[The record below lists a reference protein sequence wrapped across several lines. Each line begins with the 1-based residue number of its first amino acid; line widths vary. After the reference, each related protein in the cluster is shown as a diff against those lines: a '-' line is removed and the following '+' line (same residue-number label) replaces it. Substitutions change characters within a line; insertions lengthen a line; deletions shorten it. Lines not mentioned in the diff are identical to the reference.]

1 MARTAAGARR
11 EKEETNPPP
20 KKHQS
25 WLRIGYIINTCKA
38 NHTDTPQ
45 KKQAAFLA
53 GPKQQRTA
61 QIWCAVRAR
70 LAICIDQSLFN
81 LVLTHLSIYELH
93 LLPENRVR
101 NTACQTTATPGTSKT
116 ASASHRAWLRFVSVV
131 RCFCFFNNVTFYSL
145 DLFVNIKDAAC
156 VLSMQVNVHRKVQTP
171 THTRTYTH
179 ARAHTTRTRACLR
192 PGHPYTGNSPLHY
205 SRTSFFFNCCHRQFI
220 KH

>member
-1 MARTAAGARR
+1 MARNAAGARR
-11 EKEETNPPP
+11 KKEETKPPP
-20 KKHQS
+20 KKTPILR
-25 WLRIGYIINTCKA
+25 LRIGYIINTCKA
-38 NHTDTPQ
+38 NHTDTPP
-45 KKQAAFLA
+45 KKQAALLA

-131 RCFCFFNNVTFYSL
+131 RCFCFFNNVTF
-145 DLFVNIKDAAC
+145 LFFGSVC
-156 VLSMQVNVHRKVQTP
+156 
-171 THTRTYTH
+171 
-179 ARAHTTRTRACLR
+179 
-192 PGHPYTGNSPLHY
+192 
-205 SRTSFFFNCCHRQFI
+205 
-220 KH
+220 